1 MKLLSVIIKT
11 FLSSLSFTI
20 KAIMSLEQALEII
33 GMSKEEYED
42 QFGSTEPGDLL
53 LDNFN
58 TTCDYF
64 KLAISNHDLKNKYDE
79 LVDESKL
86 ERERADFQ
94 IERLKFVIN
103 AIRNRTLELNE
114 KMHDGI
120 SNRKLIKEITWL
132 IDHILGLYNF
142 NEDVIKH

>member
-1 MKLLSVIIKT
+1 
-11 FLSSLSFTI
+11 
-20 KAIMSLEQALEII
+20 MSLEQALEII

-53 LDNFN
+53 LDNFT

-79 LVDESKL
+79 LIDESKL

>member
-1 MKLLSVIIKT
+1 MKLLSIIIKT

-42 QFGSTEPGDLL
+42 QYGSTEPGDLL
-53 LDNFN
+53 LDNFK

-64 KLAISNHDLKNKYDE
+64 ELAISNHDLKNKYDE
-79 LVDESKL
+79 LIDESKL
-86 ERERADFQ
+86 ERERADSQ
-94 IERLKFVIN
+94 IKRLKFVIN

-114 KMHDGI
+114 KMQDGI
-120 SNRKLIKEITWL
+120 SNRKLIKEISWL
-132 IDHILGLYNF
+132 INHILGLYEF
-142 NEDVIKH
+142 NEDAIKH

>member
-1 MKLLSVIIKT
+1 
-11 FLSSLSFTI
+11 
-20 KAIMSLEQALEII
+20 MSLEQALEII

-53 LDNFN
+53 LDNFT
-58 TTCDYF
+58 TTCHYF

-79 LVDESKL
+79 LIDESKL

-120 SNRKLIKEITWL
+120 SNRELIKKITWL

-142 NEDVIKH
+142 NEDVINH

>member
-1 MKLLSVIIKT
+1 
-11 FLSSLSFTI
+11 
-20 KAIMSLEQALEII
+20 MSLEQALEII

-42 QFGSTEPGDLL
+42 QIGSTEPGDLL
-53 LDNFN
+53 LNNIDLR
-58 TTCDYF
+58 CDCF

-79 LVDESKL
+79 LIDESKL
-86 ERERADFQ
+86 ERERADSQ

-114 KMHDGI
+114 KMQDGI
-120 SNRKLIKEITWL
+120 SNRKLIKEISWL
-132 IDHILGLYNF
+132 INHILGLYEF

>member
-1 MKLLSVIIKT
+1 M
-11 FLSSLSFTI
+11 
-20 KAIMSLEQALEII
+20 

-79 LVDESKL
+79 LIDESKL
-86 ERERADFQ
+86 ERERANFQ

-120 SNRKLIKEITWL
+120 SNRELIKKITWL

-142 NEDVIKH
+142 NEDVINH